1 MKRLR
6 EFVEHIDIRELS
18 QMLVNQKNYSPL
30 REAVIHN
37 HYRILDYLF
46 DRTGSELV
54 NCCTSHGDHNTLL
67 HLAASN
73 GYAECMRVL
82 LCHGADIG
90 VRDRYGRIPKQLIP
104 KQLSSKGVL
113 RLLQSEGKR
122 ALCDYQSCMYIQL

>member
-1 MKRLR
+1 
-6 EFVEHIDIRELS
+6 VELIDIRELS
-18 QMLVNQKNYSPL
+18 QMLVNRKSYTPL

-37 HYRILDYLF
+37 HPRVLDYLL

-54 NCCTSHGDHNTLL
+54 NCCTSHGDRNTLL
-67 HLAASN
+67 HLAARN
-73 GYAECMRVL
+73 GYAECVRVL

-113 RLLQSEGKR
+113 GLLQSKGKLT
-122 ALCDYQSCMYIQL
+122 LCVILCAQ